1 MRKKPEVEKPERI
14 CGQAQTLA
22 ELEEFNSTI
31 SNHFD
36 SVVRKIGNDLD
47 QEITSKFL
55 IPKFTVRGEHNVWHV
70 YRNDERLEPPFRN
83 EQRANTEREHYER
96 SHAIRNERK

>member
-1 MRKKPEVEKPERI
+1 MRKKHATADIIREDIV
-14 CGQAQTLA
+14 QSMQ
-22 ELEEFNSTI
+22 
-31 SNHFD
+31 
-36 SVVRKIGNDLD
+36 KIGNELD
-47 QEITSKFL
+47 AQIC
-55 IPKFTVRGEHNVWHV
+55 PKFTVRGEHNVWHV

>member
-1 MRKKPEVEKPERI
+1 MKKKLNDIDGPQEVPHGIEILKDTEDLSAYMVP
-14 CGQAQTLA
+14 
-22 ELEEFNSTI
+22 
-31 SNHFD
+31 SNT
-36 SVVRKIGNDLD
+36 D
-47 QEITSKFL
+47 QPA
-55 IPKFTVRGEHNVWHV
+55 PKFTVRGEHNVWHV

>member
-1 MRKKPEVEKPERI
+1 MKKHIDKTAPNIHEI
-14 CGQAQTLA
+14 SQAP
-22 ELEEFNSTI
+22 
-31 SNHFD
+31 
-36 SVVRKIGNDLD
+36 V
-47 QEITSKFL
+47 
-55 IPKFTVRGEHNVWHV
+55 PKFTVRGEHNVWHV

>member
-1 MRKKPEVEKPERI
+1 MKKKPETPEDLSAYMVPSNTE
-14 CGQAQTLA
+14 QPTL
-22 ELEEFNSTI
+22 
-31 SNHFD
+31 
-36 SVVRKIGNDLD
+36 
-47 QEITSKFL
+47 
-55 IPKFTVRGEHNVWHV
+55 KFTVRGEHNVWHV

>member
-1 MRKKPEVEKPERI
+1 MKKNIDTSAPEFAPTV
-14 CGQAQTLA
+14 
-22 ELEEFNSTI
+22 
-31 SNHFD
+31 
-36 SVVRKIGNDLD
+36 
-47 QEITSKFL
+47 QESPT
-55 IPKFTVRGEHNVWHV
+55 PKFSVRGEHNVWHV

>member
-1 MRKKPEVEKPERI
+1 MKTRHKTIQDERREQI
-14 CGQAQTLA
+14 AHDLAQAPA
-22 ELEEFNSTI
+22 
-31 SNHFD
+31 
-36 SVVRKIGNDLD
+36 
-47 QEITSKFL
+47 
-55 IPKFTVRGEHNVWHV
+55 PKFTVRGEHNVWHV

>member
-1 MRKKPEVEKPERI
+1 MRKKLNDIDGPQEVPHGIEILKDTEDLSAYMVP
-14 CGQAQTLA
+14 
-22 ELEEFNSTI
+22 
-31 SNHFD
+31 SNTE
-36 SVVRKIGNDLD
+36 
-47 QEITSKFL
+47 QPA
-55 IPKFTVRGEHNVWHV
+55 PKFTVRGEHNVWHV